1 MKHYLKNMIGN
12 RNSECK
18 TIGTI
23 RNLDNE
29 KDVLLYKY
37 SVVEGIWNIFFKKRC
52 SPIRFVEGRIQSA
65 VFGRIQTLF
74 LLYKTTKTWCFIYKG
89 ANQFIYKGFA

>member
-1 MKHYLKNMIGN
+1 MIGN

-18 TIGTI
+18 TIETI

-37 SVVEGIWNIFFKKRC
+37 SVVGGIWNIFFKKRG
-52 SPIRFVEGRIQSA
+52 SRGTIVLGRIQSA
-65 VFGRIQTLF
+65 VFGHIQTLF
-74 LLYKTTKTWCFIYKG
+74 LLYKSHKTWCFVYKG
-89 ANQFIYKGFA
+89 ANQFIYKGFVKKTPVV